1 MTILC
6 LAIVG
11 KNNEPLYLCDC
22 DFDKENKEDSAVN
35 EDDDI
40 FGFASETTKGAESA
54 LSLDNEFLMYAA
66 LDYLEEA
73 LGIHPGLPS
82 RRQTGS
88 HWIGYLCPMGDAKCY
103 GYATATN
110 AKFIAMATNDV
121 SESKLKILFNSLHD
135 LYVKH
140 TMNPFSKIGGK
151 IVSSQKFSQGVKDAV
166 AEYKKSI
173 NQT

>member
-1 MTILC
+1 
-6 LAIVG
+6 
-11 KNNEPLYLCDC
+11 
-22 DFDKENKEDSAVN
+22 
-35 EDDDI
+35 
-40 FGFASETTKGAESA
+40 
-54 LSLDNEFLMYAA
+54 MYAA

-110 AKFIAMATNDV
+110 ANFIALATNEV
-121 SESKLKILFNSLHD
+121 SEPKLKKFFSTIHD

-151 IVSSQKFSQGVKDAV
+151 IVNSKRFNQGVKDAV
-166 AEYKKSI
+166 TEYKKS
-173 NQT
+173 TSTSGTVASA

>member
-1 MTILC
+1 
-6 LAIVG
+6 
-11 KNNEPLYLCDC
+11 
-22 DFDKENKEDSAVN
+22 
-35 EDDDI
+35 
-40 FGFASETTKGAESA
+40 
-54 LSLDNEFLMYAA
+54 MYAA

-110 AKFIAMATNDV
+110 AKFIALTTNDV
-121 SESKLKILFNSLHD
+121 SEAKLKVFFNAIHD

-151 IVSSQKFSQGVKDAV
+151 IVSSKKFSQGVKDAV
-166 AEYKKSI
+166 AEYKRS
-173 NQT
+173 TAAAAGS